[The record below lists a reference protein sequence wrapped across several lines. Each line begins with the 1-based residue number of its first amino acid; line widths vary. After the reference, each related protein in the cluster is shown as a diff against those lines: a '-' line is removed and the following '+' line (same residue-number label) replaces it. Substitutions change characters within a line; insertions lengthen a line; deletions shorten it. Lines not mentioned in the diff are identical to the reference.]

1 MSNLQHLPGNG
12 LVAPTG
18 GSNHLPATTR
28 KALSRLQQATIIQTA
43 RVQAQAYLGRE
54 AMFAVADISELEGQL
69 ATLCPI
75 ATTRLEMIA
84 NMTALSIARTVSDF
98 RA

>member
-1 MSNLQHLPGNG
+1 MSTIQQYQGNG
-12 LVAPTG
+12 LAASNG
-18 GSNHLPATTR
+18 GSNRLPATTR
-28 KALSRLQQATIIQTA
+28 KSLARVQQNTIIQTA

-54 AMFAVADISELEGQL
+54 ALFAVADISELEGQL
-69 ATLCPI
+69 ATLCPL
-75 ATTRLEMIA
+75 ATSRLEVIA

>member
-1 MSNLQHLPGNG
+1 MTSMQQYQGSGLAAPNGSSNR
-12 LVAPTG
+12 
-18 GSNHLPATTR
+18 LPATTR
-28 KALSRLQQATIIQTA
+28 KALTRLQQNTIIQTA
-43 RVQAQAYLGRE
+43 RVQAQAYVGRE

-69 ATLCPI
+69 AALCPL
-75 ATTRLEMIA
+75 ATSRLEVIA